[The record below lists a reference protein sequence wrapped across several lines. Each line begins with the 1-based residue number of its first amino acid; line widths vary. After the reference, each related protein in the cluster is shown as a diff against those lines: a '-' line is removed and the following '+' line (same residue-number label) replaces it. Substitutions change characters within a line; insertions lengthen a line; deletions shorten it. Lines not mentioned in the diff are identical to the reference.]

1 MDTTE
6 ASPFDWYCGAN
17 ATENLASFTFDL
29 NHTLYNACFVDL
41 VYTLPHLI
49 FILLG
54 ILVLF
59 VLRCCTSIRKEQ
71 HPYLVQFPGH
81 NIRWVLNFVL
91 LSLTVC
97 ELGEGILTDIDVYLD
112 TPTIPRLYVPALLS
126 LTAALLTM
134 IYYNQMEL
142 WSRPHMSWVL
152 LAYWLTA
159 LGVEIIRFLNLNHD
173 EDVNYLILRY
183 DLTIAAIVMYFLYL
197 MLEVWVIISKICK
210 CCCEE
215 EEFPE
220 DLKKEDMYYLQGYT
234 SLLSSAFYWWL
245 NWIFKKGFKQ
255 ALELTDLGSLSEVH
269 TTQYQR
275 DAFTRAL
282 KKEQVRAKAHR
293 KPLSL
298 FRVYVRAFGF
308 RMMIGGFVK
317 ICGDISTFIPP
328 LALASAI
335 NYVTDVYYGREL
347 QDYGDTKYISAGDF
361 LRNGFILVVVMFW
374 ATIIK
379 VICQQGHYHVVI
391 TESGHIKAALQAAI
405 YDKSLRLSSYT
416 MSGGYMTM
424 GQITNHMSVD
434 TTNILNSAQWFHYI
448 WSIPFVIAGY
458 MVILYSQLGSA
469 ALIGCLVFFVTIPI
483 QVFIARQTAKYQKTT
498 MLKSDERLK
507 RTNEMLQ
514 GIKLIKLYGWEDM
527 FYTSISKVR
536 ALEILAMVKQMVFK
550 VVLMT
555 ISNACPIL
563 VTIVSYSLYTKLTG
577 EPLTPDIAF
586 AALSVFNQMLT
597 PLFIMPNVFV
607 YHINAIISTGRLR
620 MFFEAPEI
628 ERQEGEEFWAG
639 GRDKNG
645 ALQSGRRSSK
655 PEDKQRLLSN
665 DNQADHDNEYGTFD
679 AKTTSF
685 IVPSVPDDIAVRVKG
700 SFTWDSSAKSPTL
713 ENISLDIPTGK
724 LTMVVGQV
732 GSGKSSLLSAILG
745 EMTTVSGRV
754 QWNRK
759 YNSVSYG
766 AQKAWLLNA
775 SLKENILFGNKFDH
789 ERYRKVITACSL
801 QPDID
806 ILPAGD
812 QTEIGEKGINLSG
825 GQKQRVSVA
834 RAMYSRNDVVVLDD
848 PLSALDTHV
857 GGHLF
862 KKGIEGFLMKKSKRT
877 VILVTHQIQYADKAD
892 KIVYMKDGHILHQG
906 TVEDIQEEN
915 RELVASW
922 RATMKM
928 LAESESELSGSET
941 GVDVTEE
948 RAKLVRQVSK
958 QLQEAKRMEEEVQA
972 STSGRLVQK
981 EERAEG
987 SVSWRVYL
995 SYVQALGYWVFGLI
1009 LLLSVLQS
1017 GLSIGTNFWL
1027 SEWSEA
1033 GANMTNATESELLDS
1048 LTYYLGGYAGLSV
1061 SSIVAGAGATAML
1074 YIGSLYA
1081 ARMLHNGMLRTVMHA
1096 PLRFFDVTPI
1106 GRILNRFS
1114 SDANVIDQKLG
1125 VTLSSLLRNGL
1136 SCVSAVLV
1144 NIIVVWFFAIALIPI
1159 IILYLLMMKVFIRTS
1174 RELQRLDSINKSPVY
1189 AHFSESLGGLS
1200 TIRAYRQQHRFQDL
1214 IIKKIEC
1221 SNITFLYL
1229 NTSNRWLGSKLDLI
1243 GALIVLIAGLTT
1255 MITAL
1260 TTHTLTPS
1268 LVGLAITYALNIST
1282 QLNWVIRMSADMEMQ
1297 MNAMERV
1304 EYYKSIEME
1313 EYRGTQSPG
1322 PDWPDRGDI
1331 VYDNISARYA
1341 THLDPVLY
1349 NVSIHFKAGEK
1360 IGICGRTGSGKS
1372 SLTLTLFRIIQT
1384 FTGSITIDGVNI
1396 AHLPLVEV
1404 RRRLAIIPQ
1413 DPVLFTGTI
1422 RFNLDAQNAH
1432 DDNALWEALETAQLK
1447 DVVSELDLGLDA
1459 MVTEGGENFS
1469 VGQRQLFCLAR
1480 AFLRKTRILVMDEA
1494 TASIDL
1500 ETDAILQEVVATAF
1514 RDRTVITIAHR
1525 VQTILDS
1532 DHILVLN
1539 EGRIAEYDT
1548 PENLLAWEDSIFA
1561 SLVRAGS

>member
-6 ASPFDWYCGAN
+6 ATPFDWYCGAN

-54 ILVLF
+54 VLVLF

-97 ELGEGILTDIDVYLD
+97 ELGEGILTDIDVYQD
-112 TPTIPRLYVPALLS
+112 TSTIPRLYVPALLS

-142 WSRPHMSWVL
+142 WSRPHMSWL
-152 LAYWLTA
+152 LLLYWLTA

-173 EDVNYLILRY
+173 EDVNNSIFRY
-183 DLTIAAIVMYFLYL
+183 DLNIAAVVMYFLYL

-220 DLKKEDMYYLQGYT
+220 DLKKEDMNYLQGYT

-282 KKEQVRAKAHR
+282 KKEQARAKAN
-293 KPLSL
+293 KTSLSL
-298 FRVYVRAFGF
+298 YRVYARAFGF
-308 RMMIGGFVK
+308 RIMIGGFVK
-317 ICGDISTFIPP
+317 FAGDAATFVPP
-328 LALASAI
+328 LALAAAI
-335 NYVTDVYYGREL
+335 RYVTTLYYQHGEGSL
-347 QDYGDTKYISAGDF
+347 IDQTKYVSVTDF
-361 LRNGFILVVVMFW
+361 LSNGFVLIIIMFW
-374 ATIIK
+374 ANIIK
-379 VICQQGHYHVVI
+379 LLSQQGHYHIVI
-391 TESGHIKAALQAAI
+391 TESAHIKASLQAAI

-416 MSGGYMTM
+416 MTGGDMTM

-434 TTNILNSAQWFHYI
+434 TSNVMNSTQWVHYV
-448 WSIPFVIAGY
+448 WSVPFVIIGY
-458 MVILYSQLGSA
+458 MVILYFELGVA
-469 ALIGCLVFFVTIPI
+469 ALIGCLVFFVTVPI
-483 QVFIARQTAKYQKTT
+483 QVVIARKTAKYQKAI
-498 MLKSDERLK
+498 MEKSDERLK
-507 RTNEMLQ
+507 RTNELLQ

-536 ALEILAMVKQMVFK
+536 ALEILAMMKAMGWRIL
-550 VVLMT
+550 LMT
-555 ISNACPIL
+555 VTNASPL
-563 VTIVSYSLYTKLTG
+563 MVTLVSYGLYTKLSG
-577 EPLTPDIAF
+577 KPLTSDVAF
-586 AALSVFNQMLT
+586 AALAVFNQMAL
-597 PLFIMPNVFV
+597 PLIIMPNVLV
-607 YHINAIISTGRLR
+607 VHINAMVSTKRLR
-620 MFFEAPEI
+620 AFFEALEI
-628 ERQEGEEFWAG
+628 EKLESDEEGTESEVGRGLINEGVAMRQPKRQRAEDRQHLLTSSEE
-639 GRDKNG
+639 
-645 ALQSGRRSSK
+645 
-655 PEDKQRLLSN
+655 EDRMY
-665 DNQADHDNEYGTFD
+665 DNPSLPDNI
-679 AKTTSF
+679 ASL
-685 IVPSVPDDIAVRVKG
+685 PDNIAIRIRG
-700 SFTWDSSAKSPTL
+700 DYTWDQTASTPTL
-713 ENISLDIPTGK
+713 RNIDLDIPVGK

-754 QWNRK
+754 QWNRQ
-759 YNSVSYG
+759 YDSVAYG

-775 SLKENILFGNKFDH
+775 SLKENILFGNKLEED
-789 ERYRKVITACSL
+789 RYKKVIAACSL

-806 ILPAGD
+806 ILPGGD
-812 QTEIGEKGINLSG
+812 ETEIGEKGINLSG
-825 GQKQRVSVA
+825 GQKQRVSVG
-834 RAMYSRNDVVVLDD
+834 RTMYSHNNVVILDD
-848 PLSALDTHV
+848 PLSALDMHV
-857 GGHLF
+857 GSHLF
-862 KKGIEGFLMKKSKRT
+862 KEGIEDYLMRKSKCT
-877 VILVTHQIQYADKAD
+877 VVLVTHQLQYADKAD
-892 KIVYMKDGHILHQG
+892 KIVYMKDGVIRHQG
-906 TVEDIQEEN
+906 TLEDIREEN
-915 RELVASW
+915 PELVANWS
-922 RATMKM
+922 AT
-928 LAESESELSGSET
+928 ANEAEESESEGE
-941 GVDVTEE
+941 DVKEE
-948 RAKLVRQVSK
+948 RAKLVRQVSTI
-958 QLQEAKRMEEEVQA
+958 MEEEKKAELARADSTQA
-972 STSGRLVQK
+972 GRLVEK

-987 SVSWRVYL
+987 SVSWRIYLVYIKH
-995 SYVQALGYWVFGLI
+995 LGFGVFLFQ
-1009 LLLSVLQS
+1009 LLLLLGKN
-1017 GLSIGTNFWL
+1017 GLGVGTNYWL
-1027 SEWSEA
+1027 AGWSEH
-1033 GANMTNATESELLDS
+1033 GNNLNTSLNGSEDALLG
-1048 LTYYLGGYAGLSV
+1048 YYLGGYAGLSV
-1061 SSIVAGAGATAML
+1061 GSILVEAGSFTVI
-1074 YIGSLYA
+1074 YIGSLFA
-1081 ARMLHNGMLRTVMHA
+1081 AKKLHNSMLNTVMSA
-1096 PLRFFDVTPI
+1096 PLRFFDTTPI

-1114 SDANVIDQKLG
+1114 SDMSVIDSQLG
-1125 VTLSSLLRNGL
+1125 GTLNGFL
-1136 SCVSAVLV
+1136 MFSMSCLVAVLV
-1144 NIIVVWFFAIALIPI
+1144 DAIVTWYFVVALIPI
-1159 IILYLLMMKVFIRTS
+1159 VCFYLLLVKVFITTS

-1200 TIRAYRQQHRFQDL
+1200 TIRAYRQQHRFQKL
-1214 IIKKIEC
+1214 IIQKIEL
-1221 SNITFLYL
+1221 SNLTFLYI
-1229 NTSNRWLGSKLDLI
+1229 NTGNRWLGTRLELI
-1243 GALIVLIAGLTT
+1243 GAAIVLFAGLAT
-1255 MITAL
+1255 MISAL
-1260 TTHTLTPS
+1260 SGGLQPS
-1268 LVGLAITYALNIST
+1268 LVGLAITYALSISS
-1282 QLNWVIRMSADMEMQ
+1282 QLNWVIRMSASLEMQ

-1304 EYYKSIEME
+1304 EYYKSVKKE
-1313 EYRGTQSPG
+1313 EYDGVIEPRH
-1322 PDWPDRGDI
+1322 DWPDQGEI
-1331 VYDNISARYA
+1331 VYKGVSARYA
-1341 THLDPVLY
+1341 SELDPVLHGID
-1349 NVSIHFKAGEK
+1349 IHFKAGEK

-1384 FTGSITIDGVNI
+1384 FKGQILIDGVNI

-1422 RFNLDAQNAH
+1422 RFNLDAQGEH
-1432 DDNALWEALETAQLK
+1432 DDDALWEALEIAQLK
-1447 DVVSELDLGLDA
+1447 DVVSELDLKLDA

-1500 ETDAILQEVVATAF
+1500 ETDAILQDVVACAF
-1514 RDRTVITIAHR
+1514 KERTVLTIAHR

-1548 PENLLAWEDSIFA
+1548 PQNLLAQEDSIFA
-1561 SLVRAGS
+1561 SLVKAGT